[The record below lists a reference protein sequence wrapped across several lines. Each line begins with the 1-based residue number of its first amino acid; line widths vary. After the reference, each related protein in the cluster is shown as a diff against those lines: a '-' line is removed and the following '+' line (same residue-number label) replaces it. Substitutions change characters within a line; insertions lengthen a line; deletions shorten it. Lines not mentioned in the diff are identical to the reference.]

1 MYDVFWIFCWKFA
14 RINADNGDVSG
25 GDVCDNGDNNGDIGD
40 DAAGAD
46 VDDDSWGAVAVKLWR
61 RLRLSMWVNGMS
73 EG

>member
-1 MYDVFWIFCWKFA
+1 VYDEFGIFCWKFT

-25 GDVCDNGDNNGDIGD
+25 GDVCDNGDNNDDIGDTGDIG
-40 DAAGAD
+40 GA
-46 VDDDSWGAVAVKLWR
+46 DDDSWGAVAVKLWR

>member
-14 RINADNGDVSG
+14 KTNAVNGDVSG
-25 GDVCDNGDNNGDIGD
+25 GDVCDNGDIGD
-40 DAAGAD
+40 VAGAG